1 MYLLSFQNLSK
12 LLSTKKYRTGDL
24 HQTRSRLKYDLQSQS
39 DKIVVFI
46 DDLDR
51 LLDDEISSLIQAVK
65 AVGDLRMSHM
75 CCSMTRHM

>member
-1 MYLLSFQNLSK
+1 MFFCYWKKERLSK

-65 AVGDLRMSHM
+65 
-75 CCSMTRHM
+75 